1 MISPGVTA
9 LDLCELFQ
17 KRETAFIRLHFFIL
31 TNKASGLVVKGF
43 KFQIFLNLKILQVV
57 FFFQ

>member
-43 KFQIFLNLKILQVV
+43 KFQIFLNLKIL
-57 FFFQ
+57 